1 MSENIYGNVNTDRTW
16 DMDRRTKANHTPQHT
31 GSDSVQ
37 IRSSRAAAV
46 CLLLLCVFLLTAV
59 IVLCVHVHTKNT
71 NHREERHKLLTK
83 INNLTEQSDL
93 LLTKYINMTNE
104 RNGLLIKNDNLTE
117 KRDLLL
123 TKYINMTNERNG
135 LLIKN
140 DNLTKQRDQFN
151 QERNQLQKILNET
164 GGWFHSDFSFYFMSS
179 MKKSWDESRRYCTE
193 RGADLIIINSREKQ
207 DFVTKITDKREFW
220 IGVTDI
226 VEEGTW
232 KWVDGTSV
240 TSGFWASSG
249 HIREPNGGK
258 LENCAVTY
266 LKKNPELI
274 GWIDVNCNGA
284 YQWICEKSSW
294 F

>member
-1 MSENIYGNVNTDRTW
+1 MTRCYTLSIFSSSVLKRPHIKNTTLPSFIRLRESHSKMSENIYGNVNTDRTW
-16 DMDRRTKANHTPQHT
+16 DMDRRTK
-31 GSDSVQ
+31 

-59 IVLCVHVHTKNT
+59 IVLCVHQYA
-71 NHREERHKLLTK
+71 LLKT
-83 INNLTEQSDL
+83 S
-93 LLTKYINMTNE
+93 
-104 RNGLLIKNDNLTE
+104 
-117 KRDLLL
+117 
-123 TKYINMTNERNG
+123 
-135 LLIKN
+135 
-140 DNLTKQRDQFN
+140 
-151 QERNQLQKILNET
+151 
-164 GGWFHSDFSFYFMSS
+164 GWFHSDFSFYFMSS

-240 TSGFWASSG
+240 TSG
-249 HIREPNGGK
+249 EPNGGK